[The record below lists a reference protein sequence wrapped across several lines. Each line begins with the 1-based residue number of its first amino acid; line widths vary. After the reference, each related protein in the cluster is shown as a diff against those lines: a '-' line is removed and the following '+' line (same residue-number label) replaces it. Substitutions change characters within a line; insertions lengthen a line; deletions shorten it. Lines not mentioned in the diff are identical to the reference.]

1 MGELRGGV
9 ARHRGAH
16 IISMQPLMDGEIVIS
31 LEGSKFKQIAVVP
44 PILEAVILCLVK
56 FRIVCYSYSL

>member
-9 ARHRGAH
+9 ARHWGTH

-31 LEGSKFKQIAVVP
+31 LEGSKFKQIAVVS
-44 PILEAVILCLVK
+44 PILEAVILC
-56 FRIVCYSYSL
+56 